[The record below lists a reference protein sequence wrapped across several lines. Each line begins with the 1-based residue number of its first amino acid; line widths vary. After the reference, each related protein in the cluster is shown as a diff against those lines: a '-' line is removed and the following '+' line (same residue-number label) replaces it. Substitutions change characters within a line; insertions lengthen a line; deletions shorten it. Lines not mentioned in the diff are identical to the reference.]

1 MKGRSSSRAGVDHR
15 MASNQLTAIG
25 RDVECVTL
33 ARPVRWHVEHRIVL
47 NGCKTVVF
55 SWKFRLPPRTLVA
68 ADRQVR
74 GVVTCDGGF
83 MRFAKLRR
91 ITS

>member
-15 MASNQLTAIG
+15 MASNQLTTIG

-33 ARPVRWHVEHRIVL
+33 ARPVWWHVEHRIVL

-55 SWKFRLPPRTLVA
+55 S
-68 ADRQVR
+68 
-74 GVVTCDGGF
+74 
-83 MRFAKLRR
+83 
-91 ITS
+91 